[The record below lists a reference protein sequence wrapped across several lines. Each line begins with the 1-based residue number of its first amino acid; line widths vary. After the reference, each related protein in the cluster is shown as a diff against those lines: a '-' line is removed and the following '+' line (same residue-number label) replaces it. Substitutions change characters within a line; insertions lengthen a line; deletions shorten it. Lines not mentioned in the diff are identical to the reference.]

1 MKALLLHV
9 GVDHTTDT
17 HMTMGISGPIF
28 DNGTFEFIP
37 ILELW
42 EENTYFLR
50 RGTKSFV
57 VSDTEEQEM
66 EPYTAESRT
75 YAQIPA
81 SNGTS
86 GEFLADFIPK
96 EYGDAIVH
104 FDPDLTGLTYGDR
117 IDTPKGKQIEK
128 LAPGDF
134 IFFVSSLAP
143 YVKEAYSRKE
153 RDLICAYQ
161 KRNMA
166 KYVIG
171 YFKVNRVLAAGKVSG
186 DSNIY
191 LFNPSGPFTFE
202 NAINKTVDDETLARI
217 KNNAHSKRDSDDYFI
232 VIGDLADSQQLKRA
246 VKLTEN
252 GSPFKPNKIGK
263 EIYGDVSFPRGFKWI
278 NDEGKIKTLLKY
290 CNKSI

>member
-17 HMTMGISGPIF
+17 HMTMGISGPVF
-28 DNGTFEFIP
+28 DDGTFEFIP

-50 RGTKSFV
+50 RGAKSFV
-57 VSDTEEQEM
+57 VSDNSEQEM
-66 EPYTAESRT
+66 EPYTSESRT
-75 YAQIPA
+75 YAQLQA
-81 SNGTS
+81 SNGINGKLLS
-86 GEFLADFIPK
+86 DFVPK
-96 EYGDAIVH
+96 EYCDAIVH
-104 FDPDLTGLTYGDR
+104 FDPDLKDLTYGDR

-128 LAPGDF
+128 LAPGDY

-143 YVKEAYSRKE
+143 YVKEAYVHKE

-171 YFKVNRVLAAGKVSG
+171 YFKVKRTFAGGKVSG

-191 LFNPSGPFTFE
+191 LFNPSRPFTFE
-202 NAINKTVDDETLARI
+202 NAVNKTVDDDTLARI
-217 KNNAHSKRDSDDYFI
+217 KNNAHSKRDSDDYLI
-232 VIGDLADSQQLKRA
+232 VIGELADSHPLKRA

-252 GSPFKPNKIGK
+252 GSPFRPSKIGK
-263 EIYGDVSFPRGFKWI
+263 EIYGDVCFPRGFKWI
-278 NDEGKIKTLLKY
+278 KDNKKIETLLKY
-290 CNKSI
+290 CNASI